1 MSICETKSINV
12 SKEWTILAVLVNL
25 YKFENFVFSWNMD
38 QGSVFTLE
46 YHIPTEKFAELE
58 KSGSQGVRNV
68 LRHELITDA
77 DVFNHVAEVL
87 SSCGEMYFEGEE
99 LEKMGF
105 ETEFFVVDYKVCDCS
120 RDVLYA
126 FDV

>member
-1 MSICETKSINV
+1 MSICETKSINA
-12 SKEWTILAVLVNL
+12 SEKWTILAVLVNL
-25 YKFENFVFSWNMD
+25 YKFENCAFSWNMD
-38 QGSVFTLE
+38 QGSAFTLE
-46 YHIPTEKFAELE
+46 YHIPAEKFAELE
-58 KSGSQGVRNV
+58 KSGSRGVRNL

-105 ETEFFVVDYKVCDCS
+105 ETEFFVIDYRVCDCPS
-120 RDVLYA
+120 DVSYA